1 MLCQKKSDLAN
12 ESYYLLENE
21 IKKINSTIERLE
33 LEQDINVANT
43 FSYQNYLIDENFDEY
58 VNFNNFINSKKK
70 SKSKK
75 TKIFGHLNMNLPTKL
90 LKNKKNKDSNH
101 KDNLGKRG
109 KIIKTTVITEN
120 LNDQNS
126 NSSLEDITYRE
137 IDGKIGPQEPI
148 YCFCNY
154 VSYGNMIKCDNPKCK
169 KEWFHFH
176 CVGLRTLPKGKWF
189 CSEKCANEYKKITN
203 KK

>member
-1 MLCQKKSDLAN
+1 
-12 ESYYLLENE
+12 
-21 IKKINSTIERLE
+21 
-33 LEQDINVANT
+33 
-43 FSYQNYLIDENFDEY
+43 
-58 VNFNNFINSKKK
+58 
-70 SKSKK
+70 
-75 TKIFGHLNMNLPTKL
+75 MNLPTKL

-109 KIIKTTVITEN
+109 KIIKTTLITEN